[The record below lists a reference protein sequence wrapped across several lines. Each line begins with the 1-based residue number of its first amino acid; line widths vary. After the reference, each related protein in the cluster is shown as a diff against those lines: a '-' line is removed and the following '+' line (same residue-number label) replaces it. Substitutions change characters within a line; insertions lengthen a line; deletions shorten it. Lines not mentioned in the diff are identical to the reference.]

1 MSQDPFSRC
10 HPAVNFLYFVAVIG
24 FGVIIQHP
32 AYALAGLM
40 GASLYYLLLK
50 GKKGF
55 SFIGSMMG
63 MLLVIALLNPI
74 INTSGAHVLFSLFGR
89 PYTLEAMAYGAALGV
104 IFALTIVW
112 FGCYSEVLTSDK
124 FTALF
129 GNLIPALSLL
139 LVMVLRLIPAFT
151 RKAKQIGDARSAIG
165 KGTDQSAS
173 RKNQVKSGVSIL
185 SALTDWAL
193 EGSIVTA
200 DSMRARGYGCGK
212 RTNFH
217 IYRFGIRDGILAAL
231 ITLLAVL
238 TLALGGTETV
248 FTPYFYCD
256 YITLGFPAY
265 CVLLLIPSAMYLR
278 EAIVWYNLKFET

>member
-151 RKAKQIGDARSAIG
+151 RKVKQIGDARSAIG

-278 EAIVWYNLKFET
+278 EAIVWNNLKFET